1 MRDAGRVPLSY
12 RTIVILN
19 NQYVS
24 RRGAEGAE
32 YQNIPLPLR
41 ERRGYEAL
49 ATMWPRRSW

>member
-41 ERRGYEAL
+41 ERI
-49 ATMWPRRSW
+49 RSLGHNVA